1 MLCICMHHQNRP
13 LVNDNKFAVFS
24 ARIPSY
30 PGIVNL
36 GYRQK
41 MVLLTS
47 IIALSQFFL
56 HLGAMGA
63 YGFHQDELLYITL
76 GDHLSWGYRETPPFI
91 ALMSVMGERLFGDS
105 MIGMRLIPAFFA
117 GAIVYLTGLI
127 VIRLEGRYFAVLTAC
142 FTVAFS
148 SAFLATGA
156 LFIPQVF
163 DEFFWLL
170 CCYLVVCYLQGH
182 GDHLLYLLGIV
193 IGVGILV
200 KYSISIYVAGIV
212 IGLCLTRESRRRLNG
227 TSFFIPLLIAV
238 VIIFPHLVW
247 QFQNGFP
254 AFIHLDELKQ
264 TQLVYLSRSDFVLQ
278 QLLSNG
284 TGLFVWLGGLYFV
297 FTSGKLKRYMFIVS
311 GFMFVMLVLLLFKGK
326 PYYAF
331 GAFPPLFALGG
342 IFFEKSLRKYG
353 KAVKITVTAVLLIP
367 NLLLSLVVLP
377 YLPIEKT
384 SRVFEWTYSHF
395 GLDFPLRWE
404 DQKVHIVNQ
413 NYADMIGWEELAIKT
428 SGFYG
433 KLTPSQQRE
442 TVIWAEGYGAAAAF
456 TYYSRKY
463 PLPKVVSL
471 SSSFAIW
478 APDRIT
484 AKNLIF
490 FSSEPAPLMPANV
503 YTRFASIENPYSRV
517 YGRGIYLIANVK
529 SATLKWYVRE
539 WAEKRFQNF
548 DFRLE

>member
-1 MLCICMHHQNRP
+1 MHSQNSPFLKNNKSLISSAVIPYYLRIDHW
-13 LVNDNKFAVFS
+13 NDK
-24 ARIPSY
+24 
-30 PGIVNL
+30 
-36 GYRQK
+36 QK
-41 MVLLTS
+41 AILLTS
-47 IIALSQFFL
+47 IIALAQFLL
-56 HLGAMGA
+56 HLGSMNR

-91 ALMSVMGERLFGDS
+91 ALMSVLGERLFGDS

-117 GAIVYLTGLI
+117 GAIVHLTGLM
-127 VIRLEGRYFAVLTAC
+127 VIRLKGRYFAVLVAC
-142 FTVAFS
+142 CTVAFS

-170 CCYLVVCYLQGH
+170 CCYLVVCYLQDPR
-182 GDHLLYLLGIV
+182 DHLLYLLGLV

-200 KYSISIYVAGIV
+200 KYTISIYVAGMV
-212 IGLCLTRESRRRLNG
+212 IGLFLNRESRRLLNVK
-227 TSFFIPLLIAV
+227 SFFVPFLIAV
-238 VIIFPHLVW
+238 LIIFPHLVW
-247 QFQNGFP
+247 QFENGFP
-254 AFIHLDELKQ
+254 AFLHLDELKKN
-264 TQLVYLSRSDFVLQ
+264 QLVYIGRFDFVLQ

-284 TGLFVWLGGLYFV
+284 TGLFVWLAGLYYI
-297 FTSGKLKRYMFIVS
+297 FTADKLKRYIFFVS
-311 GFMFVMLVLLLFKGK
+311 GFMFVMLVLLLFRGK

-342 IFFEKSLRKYG
+342 IFFENFLRKYG
-353 KAVKITVTAVLLIP
+353 KAVKIAFTGVLLVP

-384 SRVFEWTYSHF
+384 SKVFEWTYSHF

-404 DQKVHIVNQ
+404 DQKVHMVNQ

-428 SGFYG
+428 SAFYG
-433 KLTPSQQRE
+433 KLSPSQQRQ
-442 TVIWAEGYGAAAAF
+442 TVILAEGYGAAAAF

-471 SSSFAIW
+471 SSSFAMW

-490 FSSEPAPLMPANV
+490 FSSEPAPLLPAHV

-517 YGRGIYLIANVK
+517 YGRGIYLITNVK
-529 SATLKWYVRE
+529 SATLKWYASE
-539 WAEKRFQNF
+539 WSEKRFQDF
-548 DFRLE
+548 DFGLE